1 MKKIN
6 GVGTKC
12 VHSGDLIDD
21 RFKGATSPIFPSTAY
36 DFIGVEDDKYPRYFN
51 TPNQI
56 SLSKKIADLENCEAA
71 LLFGSGIAA
80 IFTSLFSF
88 LKSED
93 HVIFQGSIY
102 GGTLNLVI
110 KEFKKFNIEYS
121 LVDSF
126 DIKEYEMEIKENTK
140 IIFIESPSNPLLK
153 VIDLQA
159 ISNLSKK
166 NNLISIIDNTFSS
179 PINQNP
185 SDFGIDIIIHSA
197 TKYLGGHS
205 DILAGAL
212 ASTKSNI
219 DKIIESSINYG
230 GNLSEYTVWLLERSI
245 KTLSL
250 RVNKQNENALKVA
263 DYLSNHEKVNAV
275 HYPGLKTHP
284 DYELSS
290 KQMKGFGGMLSFEL
304 SNLEEAVLFTRKI
317 KLIKSAM
324 SLGGVEST
332 ICSPS
337 LTSHSKI
344 SREEREKLGIF
355 DGLLRFSVGIE
366 DHNDIIN
373 DLKQAF
379 SQIGVILN

>member
-1 MKKIN
+1 MKKN
-6 GVGTKC
+6 KGVDTKC

-21 RFKGATSPIFPSTAY
+21 RFKGATSPLFPSTAY
-36 DFIGVEDDKYPRYFN
+36 DFIDVNEDKYPRYFN
-51 TPNQI
+51 TPNQLA
-56 SLSKKIADLENCEAA
+56 LSKKIADLENSEDA

-80 IFTSLFSF
+80 IFSSLFSF
-88 LKSED
+88 IKSGD
-93 HVIFQGSIY
+93 HVIFQSSIY

-110 KEFKKFNIEYS
+110 KEFKKFNIKYS

-126 DIKEYEMEIKENTK
+126 DLKDYEKEIKSNTK

-153 VIDLQA
+153 LIDLKSVA
-159 ISNLSKK
+159 ELCKK

-212 ASTKSNI
+212 ASNKKYIQTIK
-219 DKIIESSINYG
+219 ESSINYG
-230 GNLSEYTVWLLERSI
+230 GNLSDYTVWLLERSI

-250 RVNKQNENALKVA
+250 RVAKQNENALKVA
-263 DYLSNHEKVNAV
+263 KFLFEHQKVNSV
-275 HYPGLKTHP
+275 NYPGLKSHP
-284 DYELSS
+284 DYELSLT
-290 KQMKGFGGMLSFEL
+290 QMKGFGGMLSFEL
-304 SNLEEAVLFTRKI
+304 NDLDEAIKFTRKI

-332 ICSPS
+332 ICSPT

-344 SREEREKLGIF
+344 SKEERENIGIF

-366 DHNDIIN
+366 DFEDIKN
-373 DLKQAF
+373 DLEQAL
-379 SQIGVILN
+379 SQL

>member
-36 DFIGVEDDKYPRYFN
+36 DFIDVEDDKYPRYFN
-51 TPNQI
+51 TPNQLA
-56 SLSKKIADLENCEAA
+56 LSKKIADLENCEAA

-263 DYLSNHEKVNAV
+263 EYLTNHEKVNAV

-284 DYELSS
+284 DYKLSS

-344 SREEREKLGIF
+344 SKEERENLGIF

-379 SQIGVILN
+379 SKI

>member
-1 MKKIN
+1 MKKN
-6 GVGTKC
+6 KGVDTKC

-21 RFKGATSPIFPSTAY
+21 RFKGATSPLFPSTAY
-36 DFIGVEDDKYPRYFN
+36 DFIDVNEDKYPRYFN
-51 TPNQI
+51 TPNQLA
-56 SLSKKIADLENCEAA
+56 LSKKIADLENSEDA

-80 IFTSLFSF
+80 IFSSLFSF
-88 LKSED
+88 IKSGD
-93 HVIFQGSIY
+93 HVIFQSSIY

-110 KEFKKFNIEYS
+110 KEFKKFNIKYS

-126 DIKEYEMEIKENTK
+126 DLNDYEKEIKSNTK

-153 VIDLQA
+153 LIDLKSVA
-159 ISNLSKK
+159 ELCKK

-212 ASTKSNI
+212 ASNKKYIQTIK
-219 DKIIESSINYG
+219 ESSINYG
-230 GNLSEYTVWLLERSI
+230 GNLSDYTVWLLERSI

-250 RVNKQNENALKVA
+250 RVAKQNENALKVA
-263 DYLSNHEKVNAV
+263 KFLFEHQKVNSV
-275 HYPGLKTHP
+275 NYPGLKSHP
-284 DYELSS
+284 DYELSLT
-290 KQMKGFGGMLSFEL
+290 QMKGFGGMLSFEL
-304 SNLEEAVLFTRKI
+304 NDLDEAIKFTRKI

-332 ICSPS
+332 ICSPT

-344 SREEREKLGIF
+344 SKEEREKIGIF

-366 DHNDIIN
+366 DFEDIKN
-373 DLKQAF
+373 DLDQAL
-379 SQIGVILN
+379 SQL

>member
-36 DFIGVEDDKYPRYFN
+36 DFIDVEDDRYPRYFN

-56 SLSKKIADLENCEAA
+56 ALSKKIADLENCEAA

-284 DYELSS
+284 DYELST

-344 SREEREKLGIF
+344 SKEERENLGIF

-379 SQIGVILN
+379 SKI

>member
-1 MKKIN
+1 MKKN
-6 GVGTKC
+6 KGVNTKC

-21 RFKGATSPIFPSTAY
+21 RFKGATSPLFPSTAY
-36 DFIGVEDDKYPRYFN
+36 DFIDVNEDKYPRYFN
-51 TPNQI
+51 TPNQLA
-56 SLSKKIADLENCEAA
+56 LSKKIADLENSEDA

-80 IFTSLFSF
+80 IFSSLFSF
-88 LKSED
+88 IKSGD
-93 HVIFQGSIY
+93 HVIFQSSIY

-110 KEFKKFNIEYS
+110 KEFKKFNIKYS

-126 DIKEYEMEIKENTK
+126 DLKDYEKEIKSNTK

-153 VIDLQA
+153 LIDLKSIA
-159 ISNLSKK
+159 KLCKK

-212 ASTKSNI
+212 ASNKKYIQTIK
-219 DKIIESSINYG
+219 ESSINYG
-230 GNLSEYTVWLLERSI
+230 GNLSDYTVWLLERSI

-250 RVNKQNENALKVA
+250 RVAKQNENALKVA
-263 DYLSNHEKVNAV
+263 KFLFEHQKVNSV
-275 HYPGLKTHP
+275 NYPGLKSHP
-284 DYELSS
+284 DYELSLT
-290 KQMKGFGGMLSFEL
+290 QMKGFGGMLSFEL
-304 SNLEEAVLFTRKI
+304 NDLDEAIKFTRKI

-332 ICSPS
+332 ICSPT

-344 SREEREKLGIF
+344 SKEEREKIGIF

-366 DHNDIIN
+366 DFEDIKN
-373 DLKQAF
+373 DLDQAL
-379 SQIGVILN
+379 SQL

>member
-36 DFIGVEDDKYPRYFN
+36 DFIDVEDDKYPRYFN
-51 TPNQI
+51 TPNQLA
-56 SLSKKIADLENCEAA
+56 LSKKIADLENCEAA

-140 IIFIESPSNPLLK
+140 VIFIESPSNPLLK

-205 DILAGAL
+205 DMLAGAL

-344 SREEREKLGIF
+344 SKEERENLGIF

-379 SQIGVILN
+379 SKI

>member
-36 DFIGVEDDKYPRYFN
+36 DFIDVEDDKYPRYFN
-51 TPNQI
+51 TPNQLA
-56 SLSKKIADLENCEAA
+56 LSKKIADLENCEAA

-126 DIKEYEMEIKENTK
+126 DIKKYEMEIKENTK

-263 DYLSNHEKVNAV
+263 EYLSNHEKVNAV

-344 SREEREKLGIF
+344 SKEERENLGIF

-379 SQIGVILN
+379 SKI

>member
-36 DFIGVEDDKYPRYFN
+36 DFIDVEDDKYPRYFN
-51 TPNQI
+51 TPNQLA
-56 SLSKKIADLENCEAA
+56 LSKKIADLENCEAA

-126 DIKEYEMEIKENTK
+126 DIKEYELEINENTK

-344 SREEREKLGIF
+344 SKEERENLGIF

-379 SQIGVILN
+379 SKI

>member
-36 DFIGVEDDKYPRYFN
+36 DFIDVEDDKYPRYFN
-51 TPNQI
+51 TPNQLA
-56 SLSKKIADLENCEAA
+56 LSKKIADLENCEAA

-88 LKSED
+88 LKSDD

-126 DIKEYEMEIKENTK
+126 DIKEYEMEIKGNTK

-263 DYLSNHEKVNAV
+263 EYLSNHEKVNAV

-344 SREEREKLGIF
+344 SKEERENLGIF

-379 SQIGVILN
+379 SKI

>member
-36 DFIGVEDDKYPRYFN
+36 DFIDVEDDKYPRYFN
-51 TPNQI
+51 TPNQLA
-56 SLSKKIADLENCEAA
+56 LSKKIADLENCEAA

-88 LKSED
+88 LKSKD

-153 VIDLQA
+153 VIDLHA

-250 RVNKQNENALKVA
+250 RINKQNENALKVA

-304 SNLEEAVLFTRKI
+304 YNLEEAVLFTRKI

-344 SREEREKLGIF
+344 SKEEREKLGIF

-379 SQIGVILN
+379 SKI

>member
-36 DFIGVEDDKYPRYFN
+36 DFIDVEDDKYPRYFN
-51 TPNQI
+51 TPNQLA
-56 SLSKKIADLENCEAA
+56 LSKKIADLENCEAA

-263 DYLSNHEKVNAV
+263 EYLSNHEKVNAV

-304 SNLEEAVLFTRKI
+304 SNLEETVLFTRKI

-344 SREEREKLGIF
+344 SKEERENLGIF

-379 SQIGVILN
+379 SKI

>member
-36 DFIGVEDDKYPRYFN
+36 DFIDVEDDKYPRYFN
-51 TPNQI
+51 TPNQLA
-56 SLSKKIADLENCEAA
+56 LSKKIADLENCEAA

-140 IIFIESPSNPLLK
+140 VIFIESPSNPLLK

-344 SREEREKLGIF
+344 SKEERENLGIF

-379 SQIGVILN
+379 SKI

>member
-36 DFIGVEDDKYPRYFN
+36 DFIDVEDDKYPRYFN
-51 TPNQI
+51 TPNQLA
-56 SLSKKIADLENCEAA
+56 LSKKIADLENCEAA

-126 DIKEYEMEIKENTK
+126 DIKEYELEINENTK

-263 DYLSNHEKVNAV
+263 EYLSNHEKVNAV

-344 SREEREKLGIF
+344 SKEERENLGIF

-379 SQIGVILN
+379 SKI

>member
-1 MKKIN
+1 MKKN
-6 GVGTKC
+6 KGVNTKC

-21 RFKGATSPIFPSTAY
+21 RFKGAISPLFPSTAY
-36 DFIGVEDDKYPRYFN
+36 DFIDVNEDKYPRYFN
-51 TPNQI
+51 TPNQLA
-56 SLSKKIADLENCEAA
+56 LSKKIADLENSEDA

-80 IFTSLFSF
+80 IFSSLFSF
-88 LKSED
+88 IKSGD
-93 HVIFQGSIY
+93 HVIFQSSIY

-110 KEFKKFNIEYS
+110 KEFKKFNIKYS

-126 DIKEYEMEIKENTK
+126 DLKDYEKEIKSNTK

-153 VIDLQA
+153 LIDLKSVA
-159 ISNLSKK
+159 KLCKK

-212 ASTKSNI
+212 ASNKKYIQTIK
-219 DKIIESSINYG
+219 ESSINYG
-230 GNLSEYTVWLLERSI
+230 GNLSDYTVWLLERSI

-250 RVNKQNENALKVA
+250 RVAKQNENALKVA
-263 DYLSNHEKVNAV
+263 KFLFEHQKVNSV
-275 HYPGLKTHP
+275 NYPGLKSHP
-284 DYELSS
+284 DHQLSLT
-290 KQMKGFGGMLSFEL
+290 QMKGFGGMLSFEL
-304 SNLEEAVLFTRKI
+304 NDLDEAIKFTRKI

-332 ICSPS
+332 ICSPT

-344 SREEREKLGIF
+344 SKEEREKIGIF

-366 DHNDIIN
+366 DFEDIKN
-373 DLKQAF
+373 DLDQAL
-379 SQIGVILN
+379 SQL

>member
-36 DFIGVEDDKYPRYFN
+36 DFIDVEDDKYPRYFN
-51 TPNQI
+51 TPNQLA
-56 SLSKKIADLENCEAA
+56 LSKKIADLENCEAA

-88 LKSED
+88 LKSKD

-284 DYELSS
+284 DYELSI

-344 SREEREKLGIF
+344 SKEERENLGIF

-379 SQIGVILN
+379 SKI

>member
-36 DFIGVEDDKYPRYFN
+36 DFIDVEDDKYPRYFN
-51 TPNQI
+51 TPNQLA
-56 SLSKKIADLENCEAA
+56 LSKKIADLENCEAA

-153 VIDLQA
+153 IIDLQA

-263 DYLSNHEKVNAV
+263 EYLSNHEKVNAV
-275 HYPGLKTHP
+275 HYPGLKPHP

-304 SNLEEAVLFTRKI
+304 SNLEETVLFTRKI

-344 SREEREKLGIF
+344 SKEERENLGIF

-379 SQIGVILN
+379 SKI

>member
-36 DFIGVEDDKYPRYFN
+36 DFIDVEEDKYPRYFN
-51 TPNQI
+51 TPNQLA
-56 SLSKKIADLENCEAA
+56 LSKKIADLENCDSA

-250 RVNKQNENALKVA
+250 RVNKQNENALMVA
-263 DYLSNHEKVNAV
+263 EYLSNHEKVNAV
-275 HYPGLKTHP
+275 YYPGLKTHP

-344 SREEREKLGIF
+344 SKEDRENLGIF

-379 SQIGVILN
+379 SKI

>member
-1 MKKIN
+1 MKKN
-6 GVGTKC
+6 KGVNTKC

-21 RFKGATSPIFPSTAY
+21 RFKGATSPLFPSTAY
-36 DFIGVEDDKYPRYFN
+36 DFINVNEDKYPRYFN
-51 TPNQI
+51 TPNQLA
-56 SLSKKIADLENCEAA
+56 LSKKIADLENSEEA

-80 IFTSLFSF
+80 IYSSLFSF
-88 LKSED
+88 IKSGD
-93 HVIFQGSIY
+93 HVIFQSSIY

-110 KEFKKFNIEYS
+110 KEFKKFNIKYS

-126 DIKEYEMEIKENTK
+126 DLKDYEKEIKSNTK

-153 VIDLQA
+153 LLDLKSIA
-159 ISNLSKK
+159 KLCKK
-166 NNLISIIDNTFSS
+166 HNLISIIDNTFSS

-212 ASTKSNI
+212 ASNKKNI
-219 DKIIESSINYG
+219 QTIKESSINYG
-230 GNLSEYTVWLLERSI
+230 GNLSDYTVWLLERSI

-250 RVNKQNENALKVA
+250 RVAKQNENALKVA
-263 DYLSNHEKVNAV
+263 KFLFEHQKVNSV
-275 HYPGLKTHP
+275 NYPGLKSHP
-284 DYELSS
+284 DHQLSLT
-290 KQMKGFGGMLSFEL
+290 QMKGFGGMLSFEL
-304 SNLEEAVLFTRKI
+304 NNLDEAIKFTRKI

-332 ICSPS
+332 ICSPT

-344 SREEREKLGIF
+344 SKEEREKIGIF

-366 DHNDIIN
+366 DFEDIRN
-373 DLKQAF
+373 DLDQALG
-379 SQIGVILN
+379 QL

>member
-21 RFKGATSPIFPSTAY
+21 LFKGATSPIFPSTAY
-36 DFIGVEDDKYPRYFN
+36 DFIDVEDDKYPRYFN
-51 TPNQI
+51 TPNQLA
-56 SLSKKIADLENCEAA
+56 LSKKIADLENCEAA

-263 DYLSNHEKVNAV
+263 EYLSNHEKVNAV
-275 HYPGLKTHP
+275 YYPGLKTHP
-284 DYELSS
+284 DYELSN

-304 SNLEEAVLFTRKI
+304 SSLDEAILFTRKI

-344 SREEREKLGIF
+344 SRDEREKLGIF

-379 SQIGVILN
+379 SQI

>member
-1 MKKIN
+1 MKKN
-6 GVGTKC
+6 KGVNTKC

-21 RFKGATSPIFPSTAY
+21 RFKGATSPLFPSTAY
-36 DFIGVEDDKYPRYFN
+36 DFIDVNEDKYPRYFN
-51 TPNQI
+51 TPNQLA
-56 SLSKKIADLENCEAA
+56 LSKKIADLENSEDA

-80 IFTSLFSF
+80 IFSSLFSF
-88 LKSED
+88 IKSGD
-93 HVIFQGSIY
+93 HVIFQSSIY

-110 KEFKKFNIEYS
+110 KEFKKFNIKYS

-126 DIKEYEMEIKENTK
+126 DLKDYEKEIKSNTK

-153 VIDLQA
+153 LIDLKSIA
-159 ISNLSKK
+159 KLCKK

-212 ASTKSNI
+212 ASNKKYIQTIK
-219 DKIIESSINYG
+219 ESSINYG
-230 GNLSEYTVWLLERSI
+230 GNLSDYTVWLLERSI

-250 RVNKQNENALKVA
+250 RVAKQNENALKVA
-263 DYLSNHEKVNAV
+263 KFLFEHQKVNSV
-275 HYPGLKTHP
+275 NYPGLKSHP
-284 DYELSS
+284 DYELSLT
-290 KQMKGFGGMLSFEL
+290 QMKGFGGMLSFEL
-304 SNLEEAVLFTRKI
+304 NDLNEAIKFTRKI

-332 ICSPS
+332 ICSPT

-344 SREEREKLGIF
+344 SKEEREKIGIF

-366 DHNDIIN
+366 DFEDIKN
-373 DLKQAF
+373 DLDQAL
-379 SQIGVILN
+379 SQL

>member
-1 MKKIN
+1 MKKN
-6 GVGTKC
+6 KGVDTKC

-21 RFKGATSPIFPSTAY
+21 RFKGATSPLFPSTAY
-36 DFIGVEDDKYPRYFN
+36 DFINVNEDKYPRYFN
-51 TPNQI
+51 TPNQLA
-56 SLSKKIADLENCEAA
+56 LSKKIADLENSEEA

-80 IFTSLFSF
+80 IFSSLFSF
-88 LKSED
+88 IKSGD
-93 HVIFQGSIY
+93 HVIFQSSIY

-110 KEFKKFNIEYS
+110 KEFKKFNIKYS

-126 DIKEYEMEIKENTK
+126 DLKDYEKEIKTNTK

-153 VIDLQA
+153 LIDLKSIA
-159 ISNLSKK
+159 KLCKK

-212 ASTKSNI
+212 ASNKKYIQTIK
-219 DKIIESSINYG
+219 ESSINYG
-230 GNLSEYTVWLLERSI
+230 GNLSDYTVWLLERSI

-250 RVNKQNENALKVA
+250 RVAKQNENALKVA
-263 DYLSNHEKVNAV
+263 KFLFEHQKVNSV
-275 HYPGLKTHP
+275 NYPGLKSHP
-284 DYELSS
+284 DYELSLT
-290 KQMKGFGGMLSFEL
+290 QMKGFGGMLSFEL
-304 SNLEEAVLFTRKI
+304 NDLDEAIKFTRKI

-332 ICSPS
+332 ICSPT

-344 SREEREKLGIF
+344 SKEEREKIGIF

-366 DHNDIIN
+366 DFEDIKN
-373 DLKQAF
+373 DLDQAL
-379 SQIGVILN
+379 SQL